1 MLQSTQY
8 AACTTLLQIKLTLA
22 YLTCFPRSSDLITL
36 LLIMATANQKLK
48 VCDGDSKRLR
58 EKFQKGG
65 QDLGQ

>member
-1 MLQSTQY
+1 
-8 AACTTLLQIKLTLA
+8 
-22 YLTCFPRSSDLITL
+22 
-36 LLIMATANQKLK
+36 MATANQKLK